1 MKIKAELNDSTE
13 VTADLT
19 GMTCGQAMTFFIELT
34 KFAGYQERNI
44 KEACAEHAERGEI
57 YID

>member
-1 MKIKAELNDSTE
+1 MKIKAKLNDSTE

-19 GMTCGQAMTFFIELT
+19 GFACGQVMAFFIELT

-44 KEACAEHAERGEI
+44 KEACAEYAERGEI

>member
-19 GMTCGQAMTFFIELT
+19 GMTCGQVMTFFIELT
-34 KFAGYQERNI
+34 KFSGYQERNI
-44 KEACAEHAERGEI
+44 REACAEYAENGEI